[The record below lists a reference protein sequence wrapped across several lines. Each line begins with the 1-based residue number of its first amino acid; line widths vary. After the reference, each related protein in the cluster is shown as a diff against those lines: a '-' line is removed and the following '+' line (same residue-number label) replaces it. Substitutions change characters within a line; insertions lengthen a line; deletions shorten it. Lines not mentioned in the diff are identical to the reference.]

1 MKKILFLCILINTL
15 SFAQDTNV
23 KNNSKKGSFYAYWGW
38 NRSVYSTSDI
48 SFKGV
53 NYDFTLYDV
62 AAKDRQSP
70 FAFDTYFLSVTIPQY
85 NLRLAYYLN
94 DKYHIT
100 LGVDHMKY
108 VMRAYQNAT
117 ISGTITNSGT
127 IYDGTYNNTPLE
139 IKPDLLQFE
148 HTDGLNYINTEIR
161 RNDVL
166 LNKGILEISA
176 IEGVGGGIL
185 LPRTNTSLLN
195 NPRYDQFHLAG
206 FGVGAMLGL
215 NIEFK
220 KHFFILSE
228 IKAGY
233 INMPSIRTTM
243 FDTDIAKQHFTF
255 VQGNIVFGYRFFI
268 GNKKQ

>member
-1 MKKILFLCILINTL
+1 
-15 SFAQDTNV
+15 
-23 KNNSKKGSFYAYWGW
+23 
-38 NRSVYSTSDI
+38 
-48 SFKGV
+48 
-53 NYDFTLYDV
+53 
-62 AAKDRQSP
+62 
-70 FAFDTYFLSVTIPQY
+70 
-85 NLRLAYYLN
+85 
-94 DKYHIT
+94 
-100 LGVDHMKY
+100 
-108 VMRAYQNAT
+108 MRAYQNAT

-206 FGVGAMLGL
+206 FGVGAMVGL

-243 FDTDIAKQHFTF
+243 FETDIAKQHFTF
-255 VQGNIVFGYRFFI
+255 LQGNIVFGYRFSI